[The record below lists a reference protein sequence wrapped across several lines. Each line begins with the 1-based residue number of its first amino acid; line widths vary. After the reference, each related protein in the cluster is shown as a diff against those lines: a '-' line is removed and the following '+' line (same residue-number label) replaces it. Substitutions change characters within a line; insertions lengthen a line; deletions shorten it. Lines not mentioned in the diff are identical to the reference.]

1 LTYDSKAWIVC
12 IQGESRTM
20 AAEMKFMRRMADYTR
35 FDYKNNLD
43 IMKELNTQPIAEFI
57 EN

>member
-1 LTYDSKAWIVC
+1 
-12 IQGESRTM
+12 M